1 MIKAV
6 GCVSSASARTV
17 PRYLFTLCLLAVL
30 LPFAESG
37 HASGGD
43 LGDNQ
48 RIHSKHLGYDLQY
61 RVYLPA
67 GASAGDRLPSLY
79 VTDGQW
85 YLEPGGFKAVLDDL
99 ISNGQIEPLV
109 AVFLD
114 SRNPD
119 NLAENRRNSEFM
131 CNQKFAAFFV
141 DELVPAIS
149 AGHPVKPAREDRVI
163 LGMSFGGLNA
173 ACFGIAL
180 PDLFSGIAM
189 QSPASA
195 AHVDVVRE
203 LYEDAAK
210 LPLKM
215 FLSAG
220 TRNDN
225 LTAVRRFRSTL
236 KKKGYDLTYHKVRG
250 GHDWQNWGPLLD
262 DVLLTF
268 FAIPAKD

>member
-1 MIKAV
+1 MKKAV
-6 GCVSSASARTV
+6 GSVSNASARTV
-17 PRYLFTLCLLAVL
+17 FRPVLTLWLLA
-30 LPFAESG
+30 FAVG
-37 HASGGD
+37 GYADAGD
-43 LGDNQ
+43 LGENQ
-48 RIHSKHLGYDLQY
+48 RIHSKHLGYELQY

-67 GASAGDRLPSLY
+67 GTSAGDRLASLY

-85 YLEPGGFKAVLDDL
+85 YLEPGGIKPVLDEL
-99 ISNGQIEPLV
+99 ISKGQIEPLV

-131 CNQKFAAFFV
+131 CNRKFAAFFA

-149 AGHPVKPAREDRVI
+149 AGYPVTPAREERVI

-173 ACFGIAL
+173 ACFGVML
-180 PDLFSGIAM
+180 PDLFAGIAM

-203 LYEDAAK
+203 LYEQAAK

-220 TRNDN
+220 TKNDN
-225 LTAVRRFRSTL
+225 LTAARRFRSTL
-236 KKKGYDLTYHKVRG
+236 QKKGYDLTYQKVRG

-268 FAIPAKD
+268 FAAPTTEQ